1 MVTSEKT
8 NLIKKVETYLPNNE
22 LIKVQNSL
30 KFAIECHQGQK
41 RQTGEPYIIH
51 PIHTAIFLAEMK
63 MDWPTI
69 SAALLHDVIE
79 DCEVKYEQLEAK
91 FGKEVATLVD
101 GVTKLPTIKINS
113 SAKGTVNLEIP
124 SDIARAA
131 TIRKLLLSTSEDA
144 RVILI
149 KLADRLHNMETLFA
163 LDKKSQSRIAQ
174 ETMEIFAPLA
184 HRLGIWEFKWKLED
198 EAFKYLLPKSY
209 KKIAKLIS
217 GKRKERENYA
227 KRTTKLLEEELAKSS
242 INCIVEGRA
251 KHLYSVY
258 KKIEKYSSLGKK
270 FDEIHDLIAVRII
283 VNSIPDCYSSLG
295 VLHDLWKPI
304 PGEFDDYIA
313 NPKESMYQ
321 SLHSTVMCLDSYPVE
336 IQIRTK
342 EMHETAERGIA
353 AHWQYKD
360 DPENID
366 SAYMNKLNWFR
377 SLIDWQIELPEDEN
391 YIDSIKTDVL
401 KERIYCYTPAGDIKS
416 IPEGSTP
423 IDFAY
428 EVHTELGN
436 NIASA
441 MINGQN
447 VTLNT
452 IISNGDT
459 VEIAKSTND
468 QGPKLDWLNPDLGY
482 ITTNKSRFKIRQWFR
497 KEERN
502 LSIERGLDVIN
513 RLVNR
518 LKIDTPLK
526 ELSMELSYNSLE
538 ELALLVGSGIINTPT
553 LVKKLSAF
561 LNQKIE
567 NITIKVDVED
577 RVGLIRDIANI
588 ISNEGLNISALST
601 IDTDTGKSIVITVD
615 SNGLE
620 QQNKIYSI
628 IESIQGVANIETINK
643 NNA

>member
-1 MVTSEKT
+1 MVITDKT
-8 NLIKKVETYLPNNE
+8 NLINKVEKYLPNKDLE
-22 LIKVQNSL
+22 KIMRSL
-30 KFAIECHQGQK
+30 EFAIESHKGQK
-41 RQTGEPYIIH
+41 RKTGEPYIIH
-51 PIHTAIFLAEMK
+51 PINTAIYLAEMK

-79 DCEVKYEQLEAK
+79 DCEIEYAELEDK
-91 FGKEVATLVD
+91 FGKEVAILVD
-101 GVTKLPTIKINS
+101 GVTKLPTIKITS
-113 SAKGTVNLEIP
+113 STQENIQLDST
-124 SDIARAA
+124 SDISRAA
-131 TIRKLLLSTSEDA
+131 TIRKLLLSTTEDA

-163 LDKKSQSRIAQ
+163 LDEKSQSRIAL

-217 GKRKERENYA
+217 GKRKQRENYV
-227 KRTTKLLEEELAKSS
+227 KRTTKLLEEALAKSS
-242 INCIVEGRA
+242 INCVIEGRA
-251 KHLYSVY
+251 KHLYSIY
-258 KKIEKYSSLGKK
+258 KKIEKYSILGKK

-283 VNSIPDCYSSLG
+283 VNSVQDCYSSLG
-295 VLHDLWKPI
+295 VLHELWRPI

-321 SLHSTVMCLDSYPVE
+321 SIHSTVMCLDSYPVE

-342 EMHETAERGIA
+342 EMHEIAERGIA

-360 DPENID
+360 IPENLD
-366 SAYMNKLNWFR
+366 NAYMNKLNWFR
-377 SLIDWQIELPEDEN
+377 NLIDWQIELPEDED

-401 KERIYCYTPAGDIKS
+401 KERILCYTPAGDIKS

-428 EVHTELGN
+428 ELHTELGN
-436 NIASA
+436 NASSA
-441 MINGQN
+441 LINGQN
-447 VTLNT
+447 MPLNST
-452 IISNGDT
+452 ISNGDT
-459 VEIAKSTND
+459 VEIIKSKN

-482 ITTNKSRFKIRQWFR
+482 VSTNKSRFKIRQWFR
-497 KEERN
+497 KEEKT
-502 LSIERGLDVIN
+502 LSIERGIDIIN
-513 RLVNR
+513 RLVIR
-518 LKIDTPLK
+518 LKINTPLEK
-526 ELSMELSYNSLE
+526 LSNELSYKSLD
-538 ELALLVGSGIINTPT
+538 ELALLVGSGVINTPA
-553 LVKKLSAF
+553 LVKKLSSF
-561 LNQKIE
+561 LNQQID
-567 NITIKVDVED
+567 NITIKIDAAD
-577 RVGLIRDIANI
+577 RVGLIRDVANI
-588 ISNEGLNISALST
+588 ISNEGLNITAIST
-601 IDTDTGKSIVITVD
+601 NEIDTGKSILITVD

-628 IESIQGVANIETINK
+628 IETIDGVENIETINR